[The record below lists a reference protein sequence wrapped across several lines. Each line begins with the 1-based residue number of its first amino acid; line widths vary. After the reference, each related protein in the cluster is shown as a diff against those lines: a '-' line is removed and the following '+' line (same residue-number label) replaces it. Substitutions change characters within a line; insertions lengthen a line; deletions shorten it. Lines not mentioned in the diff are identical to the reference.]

1 MAHTQFA
8 VDDAE
13 TTLLRQVLERAI
25 SSLREEIGKT
35 ENYQMRQDLKDDE
48 TRLKAMLERLTIAA

>member
-35 ENYQMRQDLKDDE
+35 ENYQMRQELKADE
-48 TRLKAMLERLTIAA
+48 SRLKAMLARLPAA

>member
-1 MAHTQFA
+1 MAQTQFA
-8 VDDAE
+8 VDDADAM
-13 TTLLRQVLERAI
+13 LLRQVLERAI